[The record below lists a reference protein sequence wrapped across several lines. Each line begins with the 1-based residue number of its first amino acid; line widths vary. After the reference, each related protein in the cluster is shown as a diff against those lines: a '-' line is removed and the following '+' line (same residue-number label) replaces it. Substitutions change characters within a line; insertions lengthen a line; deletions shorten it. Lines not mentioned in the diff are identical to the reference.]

1 MNDQDAVYAEC
12 RWVRDADDDEEIDH
26 GTART
31 IGSWYAAEMD
41 ETQSFASTG
50 AIIDTATSLW
60 HKLTDNGKLY
70 ATASDDDK
78 LALDMLGTYLLNRDN
93 HDPVPGWSRMWVR

>member
-1 MNDQDAVYAEC
+1 MNDETDVYAAC
-12 RWVRDADDDEEIDH
+12 RRAQANGHEIDH

-31 IGSWYAAEMD
+31 IGSWYASGMD

-60 HKLTDNGKLY
+60 RRMTDNGALY
-70 ATASDDDK
+70 STANDDDK
-78 LALDMLGTYLLNRDN
+78 LALDMLGTYLLNRD
-93 HDPVPGWSRMWVR
+93 DKLPVPGWSDMWVRS